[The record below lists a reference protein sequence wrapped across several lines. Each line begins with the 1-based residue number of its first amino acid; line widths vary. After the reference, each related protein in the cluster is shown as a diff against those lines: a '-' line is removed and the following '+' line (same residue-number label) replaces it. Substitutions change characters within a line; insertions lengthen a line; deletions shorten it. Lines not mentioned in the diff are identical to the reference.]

1 MCTGG
6 HDGAR
11 CRCIS
16 HWAREWG
23 WDSASQTFNFMWIT
37 WSYDTVESD
46 WIKSTRGPKV
56 IRESCSV
63 VSDST
68 TPWTIAN
75 QATLSLGILQ
85 ARILEWVVMPSSRG
99 SSQPR
104 NKTCISCIAGRFIT
118 IWATRESLYASKESE
133 SEVPQSCPTLCDPM
147 DCSLPGFSVHGILQA
162 RGLKWV
168 TISFSRGSSWPRDRT
183 QVFHIGGRRFNLW
196 ATREARYASN
206 HSPNA
211 DAHGLHFEDKGLD
224 QLPGLLRTTLLAYQ
238 PLPRTLL
245 LYVLAWW
252 QIYISL
258 PRHLSWTK
266 VIRILSFQLH

>member
-1 MCTGG
+1 MDNEELLYLTKFGKLSSGHRTGKG
-6 HDGAR
+6 QFLLQ
-11 CRCIS
+11 
-16 HWAREWG
+16 
-23 WDSASQTFNFMWIT
+23 SQKRQCQRMLKG
-37 WSYDTVESD
+37 E
-46 WIKSTRGPKV
+46 G
-56 IRESCSV
+56 
-63 VSDST
+63 
-68 TPWTIAN
+68 
-75 QATLSLGILQ
+75 
-85 ARILEWVVMPSSRG
+85 
-99 SSQPR
+99 
-104 NKTCISCIAGRFIT
+104 
-118 IWATRESLYASKESE
+118 
-133 SEVPQSCPTLCDPM
+133 EVAQSCPTLCDPV
-147 DCSLPGFSVHGILQA
+147 DCNLLGLSVHGIFQA
-162 RGLKWV
+162 RILEWIA
-168 TISFSRGSSWPRDRT
+168 ISFSRGSSWPRDQT
-183 QVFHIGGRRFNLW
+183 QVSHIGGRRFNLW